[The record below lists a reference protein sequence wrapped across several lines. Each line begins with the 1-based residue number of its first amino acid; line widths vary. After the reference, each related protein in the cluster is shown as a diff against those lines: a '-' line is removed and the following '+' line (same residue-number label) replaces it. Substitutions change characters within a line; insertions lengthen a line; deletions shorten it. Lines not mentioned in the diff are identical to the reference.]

1 MLKVKPETEDAL
13 EAERIHYLFFFD
25 FMFFPM
31 RVHCG
36 EALVQ
41 WDGHEWIGAGSV
53 VETNFSYGLTSF
65 ASSLLQDGSGYHR
78 GHIAASLPL
87 DNTTREVVAKGYY
100 RERTM
105 ELFMCSYDERG
116 KVIEKVGYASG
127 TIVKVSQEDNVI
139 TFRAEDD
146 AFDSM
151 EEKDRRRKRTVEDYR
166 MQFKGDL
173 SGTVSSSAV
182 GWSLNFLGSTV
193 VNWAGVAL
201 DVLALFR
208 RDKRRA
214 VGQRW
219 RARKRTYWFTTT
231 PRMPRKWRWKNGYRI
246 RADTL
251 AEAKVKL
258 YREAVR
264 KIWSFPRGW
273 ANMIVEANGRPL
285 EFFDLDR
292 VRQAVDPDRWK
303 ETDPARQWGSNIG
316 TSDRGADEGDS
327 D

>member
-1 MLKVKPETEDAL
+1 MLKFKPETEEAL
-13 EAERIHYLFFFD
+13 NAGREHYLFFFD

-36 EALVQ
+36 KAPVQ
-41 WDGHEWIGAGSV
+41 WDGHEWVGAGSV
-53 VETNFSYGLTSF
+53 VETNFSYSLTSF
-65 ASSLLQDGSGYHR
+65 SSSLLQDGSGYHR
-78 GHIAASLPL
+78 GHITASLPL

-105 ELFMCSYDERG
+105 KLFMCSYDERG
-116 KVIEKVGYASG
+116 KVIERVGQASG
-127 TIVKVSQEDNVI
+127 TIVKVSQEGNVI
-139 TFRAEDD
+139 TFTAEDD
-146 AFDSM
+146 AFDSL
-151 EEKDRRRKRTVEDYR
+151 EQKDKRRKKTVEDFR

-173 SGTVSSSAV
+173 SSTVSSGAV
-182 GWSLNFLGSTV
+182 GWSTNVLGLSV
-193 VNWAGVAL
+193 VGIVL

-208 RDKRRA
+208 RSTRRA

-219 RARKRTYWFTTT
+219 RATRRTYWFTTT
-231 PRMPRKWRWKNGYRI
+231 PRMPRKWRRKKGYRI

-273 ANMIVEANGRPL
+273 VNMIVEVDGRLL

-292 VRQAVDPDRWK
+292 VRQAVDPERWK
-303 ETDPARQWGSNIG
+303 ETDPARRWGISVG
-316 TSDRGADEGDS
+316 TSGQGGDEGGTG
-327 D
+327 